1 MAPLQAQ
8 YAIGRRRN
16 QHMNILTLN
25 AGSSSLR
32 LGLFCIEESKPV
44 PVAGAHYPLDPGR
57 QAERIREFLF
67 NHANRVDIIVHRLV
81 HGGDRIT
88 GPMIVDPGVESDIE
102 WLALLAPL
110 HNPAAL
116 ALIRSCRDEL
126 GKEVV
131 QVVVPDTGFYTDLPE
146 VASRYALP
154 GDLCERYQIHRFG
167 FHGLAHQAMLQ
178 RWQELRPDL
187 TNGGRVISLQLGAG
201 CSVTAINQGVP
212 VDTSM
217 GFTPL
222 EGLVMATRCGD
233 VDTGVVLYLQR
244 EAGYSLDD
252 LERLLNHE
260 SGLLGLSG
268 KSADM
273 RDLLSSEESAAK
285 LAVEIYCYR
294 ARKYIG
300 AYLSILGS
308 TDAILFG
315 GGVGENSALVRK
327 KILASMEWMGIELD
341 HERNTAID
349 ADEGRI
355 STSESHTEIQV
366 VQVDEGAQ
374 MARAAVRVVAQDIN
388 EV

>member
-1 MAPLQAQ
+1 
-8 YAIGRRRN
+8 
-16 QHMNILTLN
+16 MNVLTVN

-32 LGLFCIEESKPV
+32 LALFCVEGSKPV
-44 PVAGAHYPLDPGR
+44 PVAGAHYPLDPGG
-57 QAERIREFLF
+57 QAKQLREFLF

-88 GPMIVDPGVESDIE
+88 GPVIVDTRVESDIE

-116 ALIRSCRDEL
+116 ALIRSCREEL
-126 GKEVV
+126 GKDVV

-146 VASRYALP
+146 VASKYALP
-154 GDLCERYQIHRFG
+154 GDLCERHQIHRFG

-201 CSVTAINQGVP
+201 CSVTAINQGIP
-212 VDTSM
+212 IDTSM

-233 VDTGVVLYLQR
+233 VDAGVVLYLQR

-252 LERLLNHE
+252 LEYLLNQE

-273 RDLLSSEESAAK
+273 RVLLESDEVAAK
-285 LAVEIYCYR
+285 LAIDLYCYR
-294 ARKYIG
+294 ARKYVGSYITVLGG
-300 AYLSILGS
+300 A
-308 TDAILFG
+308 DAILFG
-315 GGVGENSALVRK
+315 GGVGENSALVRE
-327 KILASMEWMGIELD
+327 KILTGMEWMGIELD
-341 HERNTAID
+341 SDHNSATYGK
-349 ADEGRI
+349 EGRI
-355 STSESHTEIQV
+355 STPESQTEIRV
-366 VQVDEGAQ
+366 IAVDEGTIIATE
-374 MARAAVRVVAQDIN
+374 AIRVIKDMGS
-388 EV
+388 